1 VNTPSSLDKQENEKV
16 VLGFRAEALGIQKFS
31 KKISFRGNTRQR
43 IGIDFQS
50 IIKLKKQST
59 MEKPINPSINTV
71 LIDVIS
77 RESFFGGPPVI
88 LPPLSG

>member
-1 VNTPSSLDKQENEKV
+1 
-16 VLGFRAEALGIQKFS
+16 
-31 KKISFRGNTRQR
+31 
-43 IGIDFQS
+43 
-50 IIKLKKQST
+50 